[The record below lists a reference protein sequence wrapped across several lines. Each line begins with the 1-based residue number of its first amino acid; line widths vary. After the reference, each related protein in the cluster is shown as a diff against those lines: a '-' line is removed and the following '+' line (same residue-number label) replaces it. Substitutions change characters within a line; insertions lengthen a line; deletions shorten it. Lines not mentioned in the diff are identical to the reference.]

1 MNLIPEWRQSYK
13 LHSVRVA
20 GIGALAGAVAAGLSA
35 AGGIVP
41 WLGLIPT
48 WAVWLGGAL
57 ICTLTV
63 FARLWKQTP

>member
-1 MNLIPEWRQSYK
+1 MSLISDWRQAHR

-20 GIGALAGAVAAGLSA
+20 GIGAIAGALGAGLSA

-48 WAVWLGGAL
+48 WAVWLGGSL
-57 ICTLTV
+57 ICALTV
-63 FARLWKQTP
+63 FARLWKQKP

>member
-1 MNLIPEWRQSYK
+1 MSLISEWRQSYK
-13 LHSVRVA
+13 LHSIRVA
-20 GIGALAGAVAAGLSA
+20 GMGALAGAIAAGLSA

-48 WAVWLGGAL
+48 WAVWLGGSL
-57 ICTLTV
+57 ICALTV

>member
-1 MNLIPEWRQSYK
+1 MSLIPDWRQAHR

-20 GIGALAGAVAAGLSA
+20 GTGAIAGAIAAGLSA

-48 WAVWLGGAL
+48 WAVWLGGSL
-57 ICTLTV
+57 ICVLTV
-63 FARLWKQTP
+63 VARLWKQES